1 LKILAISNVFG
12 RPWEPIR
19 GPYNQI
25 IFDELAKRHETLVLV
40 PVTIVDVLKNLMA
53 YRKVQET
60 TKSRWPYARYFI
72 YWYIPG
78 LSQSI
83 NALFMFFSIAISYP
97 HLIFFKKWDVV
108 FGSWLYPDCVVANWV
123 GSIRSIPSIAHAI
136 GSDVNVIAQKKLQ
149 RWQIVKFLSNCFRV
163 LTVSADLGNKLEQL
177 GMPKDRLG
185 VVYNGVD
192 AQVFRPMSRADA
204 RKVTGMPLD
213 AKVITFVGSLFREKG
228 CFELVQAFASLNPLE
243 NRIRLVFVGQG
254 GMQDALKADAI
265 KFGVSSHISFAG
277 RVLHGDLGPWFAG
290 SDVTCL
296 PSYREGVPNVI
307 MESMSCGVPVVASNV
322 GGIPEVL
329 PSFAGIMVPP
339 ENELALASAL
349 KTALSRS
356 WDADAIRQHVG
367 SYTWKNTVDEIESL
381 MINAVKDNGR

>member
-25 IFDELAKRHETLVLV
+25 IFDELAKRHDTLVLV

-53 YRKVQET
+53 YRNVQET
-60 TKSRWPYARYFI
+60 TKLRWPYARYFV

-83 NALFMFFSIAISYP
+83 NALFMFFSISIAYP
-97 HLIFFKKWDVV
+97 HLVFIKKWDVV

-123 GSIRSIPSIAHAI
+123 GRIRSIPSIGHAI

-163 LTVSADLGNKLEQL
+163 LTVSADLGRKLEHL
-177 GMPKDRLG
+177 GLPKDRLE

-192 AQVFRPMSRADA
+192 ADVFRPLGKAQA
-204 RKVTGMPLD
+204 REITGMPLD

-228 CFELVQAFASLNPLE
+228 CFELIRAFASLRPID

-254 GMQDALKADAI
+254 AMLAALKTDAE
-265 KFGVSSHISFAG
+265 KLGVTANVTFVG

-290 SDVTCL
+290 SDITCL

-307 MESMSCGVPVVASNV
+307 MESMSCGIPVVASDV

-329 PSFAGIMVPP
+329 PSFAGIMVPA
-339 ENELALASAL
+339 ENESALASAL
-349 KTALSRS
+349 NSALSTE
-356 WDADAIRQHVG
+356 WDADAIRKHVG
-367 SYTWKNTVDEIESL
+367 AFTWKNTVDEIESL
-381 MINAVKDNGR
+381 MMNAVKDKRS